1 MPILKVKQNSLITAN
16 PIRELTHR
24 LEMCVH
30 LIQTPSVYI
39 YRTSLLYF
47 GYIYALASQLQCAV
61 RSYFLSCVSK

>member
-1 MPILKVKQNSLITAN
+1 MRILKVKQNSLITAR
-16 PIRELTHR
+16 PIHERTHR

-30 LIQTPSVYI
+30 IIQTSSFYI

-61 RSYFLSCVSK
+61 RSYFLPCVSK